1 MCNLKN
7 TCMMYVTRAFYYYI
21 YVCVGYTTPQVWNAI
36 LHLYTNQTNST
47 TKQGSQPTYPSTH
60 PLTISAPDPQK
71 RNPSS
76 THPHLESRFNFT
88 ETQFPPSILGWRRRR
103 RFARGGGGNGGRV
116 SSGSSGG
123 FWSSTRALHL
133 SPSASPLQ
141 TACIFVDGSRSG
153 VRRCQGGLW
162 WCAAE
167 EGLAEEVRVPLAPRA
182 PGEHSPTCRTV
193 FVPWC
198 PWMC

>member
-76 THPHLESRFNFT
+76 THPHLESRFSFT
-88 ETQFPPSILGWRRRR
+88 ETQFPRT
-103 RFARGGGGNGGRV
+103 FQGGGGGGDSRGAAAGTAAGSLAAAVEASEAARV
-116 SSGSSGG
+116 
-123 FWSSTRALHL
+123 L

-153 VRRCQGGLW
+153 VRRCQGGAVVMR
-162 WCAAE
+162 CR
-167 EGLAEEVRVPLAPRA
+167 GRV
-182 PGEHSPTCRTV
+182 S
-193 FVPWC
+193 
-198 PWMC
+198 